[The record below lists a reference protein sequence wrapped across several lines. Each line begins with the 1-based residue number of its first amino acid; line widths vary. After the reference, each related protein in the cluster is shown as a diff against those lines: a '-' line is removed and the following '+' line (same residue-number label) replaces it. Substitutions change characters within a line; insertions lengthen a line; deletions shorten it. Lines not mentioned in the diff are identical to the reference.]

1 MFESEELIKMRAK
14 LGGEVG
20 VAYPQS
26 RKHDFQVMFQY
37 LNPQPGEY
45 ILGFWEG
52 NGVFCKAIAE
62 AVGPQGKYIVSD
74 PSAYLLDRMKA
85 RVNLPQVEVIVSSS
99 EDLNLPAEYLDKAWS
114 FGTFHD
120 ALSQTQVVANLYK
133 ALKPG
138 GLLFLADVFQGNSA
152 ARFLDLSVA
161 KYREGGHE
169 AKLLSEEFSDSLC
182 FINGFKSEKVRL
194 VDLQQKWYFQQ
205 EIDIGIFLYK
215 VFAMNLFP
223 GDETERFQQT
233 LVEAKKTLQ
242 IETKGEMYE
251 LSWPMKA
258 IMAEK

>member
-14 LGGEVG
+14 LAGEAG
-20 VAYPQS
+20 AAYPQS
-26 RKHDFQVMFQY
+26 RKHDFQVMYQY

-62 AVGPQGKYIVSD
+62 AVGPQGKYLVSD

-99 EDLNLPAEYLDKAWS
+99 EDLDLPTESLDKAWS

-120 ALSQTQVVANLYK
+120 ALSQTQVVANIYN

-152 ARFLDLSVA
+152 AKFLDLTVA

-169 AKLLSEEFSDSLC
+169 AKFLSEEFSDSLC
-182 FINGFKSEKVRL
+182 FINGFKSEKVRI
-194 VDLQQKWYFQQ
+194 VDLQQKWYFES
-205 EIDIGIFLYK
+205 EIDIGAFLYK

-223 GDETERFQQT
+223 GDEADRIKQT
-233 LVEAKKTLQ
+233 LVEARKTLE
-242 IETKGEMYE
+242 IKSTSGMYE